1 MLRGSNAEKWGYH
14 QKKKGSIGNFVEA
27 LIEFNEELQG
37 PLKLQEPLE
46 GVEEGICFE
55 AEK

>member
-1 MLRGSNAEKWGYH
+1 MLGGSNAEKWGYH